1 MSKWAVATAKAQF
14 SEVIEKAMT
23 EGPQEITKSG
33 KAAVVMISAAEWERL
48 KPEQENLADFLIRT
62 APKDTGFTFAR
73 VRGKARAAKF

>member
-33 KAAVVMISAAEWERL
+33 KAAVVMISAAEWE
-48 KPEQENLADFLIRT
+48 LADFLIRT